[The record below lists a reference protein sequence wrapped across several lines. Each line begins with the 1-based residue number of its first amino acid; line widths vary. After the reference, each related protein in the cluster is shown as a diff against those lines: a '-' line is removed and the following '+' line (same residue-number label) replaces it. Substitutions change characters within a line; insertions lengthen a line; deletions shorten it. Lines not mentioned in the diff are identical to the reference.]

1 MILFG
6 LCEGEVLLKL
16 ERNVDRFI
24 IDREIDKEKEGKRER
39 EIERERGLREKWS
52 PNQNLGTLRV
62 KLTRT
67 SLLYSNPRPVH
78 TTETERRITEPLAVR
93 LPEQFGFS
101 EIYLVGWVFSIFIR
115 VVLFTFLSYFRYF
128 ILFCCY
134 FIKIRL
140 FFKVIIRIAL

>member
-16 ERNVDRFI
+16 ERNIDRFI

-39 EIERERGLREKWS
+39 DRERERGLREKWS

-101 EIYLVGWVFSIFIR
+101 ENISGR
-115 VVLFTFLSYFRYF
+115 MG
-128 ILFCCY
+128 ILN
-134 FIKIRL
+134 IH
-140 FFKVIIRIAL
+140 